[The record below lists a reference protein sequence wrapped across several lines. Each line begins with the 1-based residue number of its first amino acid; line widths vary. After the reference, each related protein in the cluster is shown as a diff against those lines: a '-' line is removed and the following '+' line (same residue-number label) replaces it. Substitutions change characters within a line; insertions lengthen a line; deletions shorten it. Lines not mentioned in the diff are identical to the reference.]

1 MLTHNKKDTT
11 KVFRNPSPNPVDI
24 IQQLN
29 EISEQLNLLAQ
40 SVSIY
45 SKQMQY
51 HLDQQEADAMLHMM
65 EGADNV

>member
-1 MLTHNKKDTT
+1 MLTHNKKDNQ
-11 KVFRNPSPNPVDI
+11 KVFRTPTANPVDI

-51 HLDQQEADAMLHMM
+51 HMDRQDADSMLKDM
-65 EGADNV
+65 EDC

>member
-1 MLTHNKKDTT
+1 MLTHNKKDNQ
-11 KVFRNPSPNPVDI
+11 KVFRTPTANPVDI

-29 EISEQLNLLAQ
+29 DISEQLALLAQ

-51 HLDQQEADAMLHMM
+51 HMEKNDADLMLKEM
-65 EGADNV
+65 ED

>member
-1 MLTHNKKDTT
+1 MLTHNKKDNLKTFHAPT
-11 KVFRNPSPNPVDI
+11 PTPVDI

-29 EISEQLNLLAQ
+29 DISEQLNLLAQ

-51 HLDQQEADAMLHMM
+51 HLDSQDADLMLHMM
-65 EGADNV
+65 EGDDNV